1 MADNFIACHCCNL
14 ILPLTNIKNIFII
27 KSGTFCHKI
36 GILGIKCNG
45 EIELKISNLVGVQ
58 VMLMLAGIMCMLFT
72 LYTASGYADI
82 PVWGDIVCFVGM
94 FTPFIGM
101 ILFGIGLFTTCKSD
115 SENNDEADKKENEED
130 F

>member
-1 MADNFIACHCCNL
+1 
-14 ILPLTNIKNIFII
+14 
-27 KSGTFCHKI
+27 
-36 GILGIKCNG
+36 
-45 EIELKISNLVGVQ
+45 LKISNLDGVQ
-58 VMLMLAGIMCMLFT
+58 VKLMLAGIMCMLFT